1 MQKDLL
7 DKLTKECTKNVEE
20 VKLAKITS
28 TEDENKHKCSFCTL
42 HIILV
47 LILSTINIG
56 IGTYFVYFHWYL
68 KKDNIRVKFG
78 THTQTTS

>member
-28 TEDENKHKCSFCTL
+28 TEDENKHKCSFCAL
-42 HIILV
+42 RIILV
-47 LILSTINIG
+47 LILFTINFG
-56 IGTYFVYFHWYL
+56 IDTYFVYFHWYL
-68 KKDNIRVKFG
+68 KKDVIRVKFG
-78 THTQTTS
+78 TRTQTTI

>member
-28 TEDENKHKCSFCTL
+28 TEDENKHKCSFCVL

-68 KKDNIRVKFG
+68 KKDIIRVKFG
-78 THTQTTS
+78 TRTQTTS

>member
-47 LILSTINIG
+47 LILFTINFG

-68 KKDNIRVKFG
+68 KKDVIRVKFG
-78 THTQTTS
+78 TRTQTTS

>member
-28 TEDENKHKCSFCTL
+28 TEDENKHKCSFCAL
-42 HIILV
+42 CIILV
-47 LILSTINIG
+47 LILFTINFG

-68 KKDNIRVKFG
+68 
-78 THTQTTS
+78 